1 MRRRRAPA
9 RTVSERLTR
18 ASRDRLGGLSCC
30 APAAMN
36 NSAGLQAVLG
46 NVQAVRTLGLC
57 LTTTSLKVKEVVVE
71 LLAALWC
78 V

>member
-1 MRRRRAPA
+1 
-9 RTVSERLTR
+9 
-18 ASRDRLGGLSCC
+18 
-30 APAAMN
+30 MN